1 MLNFVIGFFVGM
13 LTLYI
18 GFNIYARYQIHKTFK
33 EAFPDMDYDEV
44 MKHINGNNDY
54 DEIDNVISINKK

>member
-18 GFNIYARYQIHKTFK
+18 GFNIYARYQIHKMFK
-33 EAFPDMDYDEV
+33 EAFGDMDYDEI
-44 MKHINGNNDY
+44 MKHIN
-54 DEIDNVISINKK
+54 ETKPINEE